1 MSERILVV
9 DDEPSIVELV
19 AYNLRSAGYEVMT
32 AADGVEALAMIDE
45 DPPDLVLLDVM
56 LPELDGFSVCQ
67 RIRKSHNM
75 PIIMLTARGG
85 EEDKVWG
92 LEIGA
97 DDYITKPFSP
107 KELLARV
114 RAALRR
120 HEGDVT
126 EQESKVIHMG
136 ELTIDEDTRRVYL
149 GETLVELTP
158 KEFDLLSYMA
168 KNTGRVLSRDLLLRI
183 LWGYE
188 YTGGTRTVD
197 VHVRRLRQ
205 KLNDTGDEPRFI
217 ETVHGV
223 GYRFLEQNNA

>member
-1 MSERILVV
+1 MSEKILVV

-19 AYNLRSAGYEVMT
+19 SYNLKAAGYTVTT
-32 AADGVEALAMIDE
+32 ASDGMEALSMLE
-45 DPPDLVLLDVM
+45 SDPPDLVLLDVM

-67 RIRKSHNM
+67 RIRKTHSV

-85 EEDKVWG
+85 EADKIWG

-107 KELLARV
+107 KEMLARV
-114 RAALRR
+114 KAVLRR
-120 HEGDVT
+120 REGDGPQDT
-126 EQESKVIHMG
+126 RLRIGQ
-136 ELTIDEDTRRVYL
+136 LAIDHDARRVYL
-149 GETLVELTP
+149 GEELIELTP
-158 KEFDLLSYMA
+158 KEFDLLSYFA
-168 KNTGRVLSRDLLLRI
+168 KNIGRALSRDLLLRI

-223 GYRFLEQNNA
+223 GYRFLEPEDN

>member
-1 MSERILVV
+1 
-9 DDEPSIVELV
+9 
-19 AYNLRSAGYEVMT
+19 
-32 AADGVEALAMIDE
+32 
-45 DPPDLVLLDVM
+45 
-56 LPELDGFSVCQ
+56 
-67 RIRKSHNM
+67 
-75 PIIMLTARGG
+75 
-85 EEDKVWG
+85 
-92 LEIGA
+92 
-97 DDYITKPFSP
+97 
-107 KELLARV
+107 
-114 RAALRR
+114 
-120 HEGDVT
+120 
-126 EQESKVIHMG
+126 MG